1 MGITRVETEIGGR
14 KLILETGKIAR
25 QASGAVMAYYGESIV
40 LGTAVRAP
48 AREGLDF
55 FPLTVDYREKAY
67 AAGKF
72 PGGFF
77 KREGRPTS
85 KEILTMRMIDRPI
98 RPLFPE
104 GFIEEIQIQTYVL
117 AADPTLDSD
126 ISAIVASSAAL
137 SLTSAPFEG
146 PIGAVRMGYINGEYV
161 VNPTY
166 EQMEESDLDMILA
179 GHPDGVNMIEV
190 GAYEVSE
197 EVIREAIRVGYESIR
212 QICDLIGELRRQ
224 AGKPIEWTPPPA
236 NEELMRIANEK
247 FRAECTN
254 RRRTPGKLDRQK
266 AIKELYDKVLD
277 EMSPKDAEKP
287 QFERNAVY
295 GALQKIEEEVVR
307 DLILETGIRS
317 DGRGP
322 NDLREIT
329 CEVALLPRTHGS
341 ALFCRG
347 ETQAIVVTTL
357 GTARDE
363 QIIDGLAEEYS
374 KKFML
379 HYNFPPFSVGEAR
392 RIMGPGRREIGHGA
406 LAERSL
412 AAILPSPEKFPYTIR
427 LVSEITESNGSS
439 SMASVCGGTLALMD
453 AGVPISQPVA
463 GISIGSVHNDQ
474 KRILI
479 TDILGEEDH
488 FGDMDFKVAGTQR
501 GITGIQL
508 DLKERVIS
516 QEIIAQVLEQ
526 AKEARIQILRR
537 MLTAL
542 PRPRK
547 DISQYAPRILTI
559 KINPEKIGAVIG
571 PGGKGIRALEAA
583 SGASI
588 DIADD
593 GTVTISCVELAGA
606 QKAYDAVQ
614 AISEGVKVGTI
625 YTGRVASIKDFGAF
639 IEIAPGT
646 DGLCHISELS
656 DGFVKSVSDVCRVGD
671 EMRVKVILVDD
682 QGRVKLSRK
691 AVLKEEAAGS
701 GGDDAK

>member
-1 MGITRVETEIGGR
+1 MDITRVETEIGGR

-25 QASGAVMAYYGESIV
+25 QADGAVMAYYGDCIV
-40 LGTAVRAP
+40 LGTSARAAP
-48 AREGLDF
+48 RVGVDF
-55 FPLTVDYREKAY
+55 FPLTVDYREKPY

-104 GFIEEIQIQTYVL
+104 GFRDEIQIQTMIM
-117 AADPTLDSD
+117 AADPTLDGD
-126 ISAIVASSAAL
+126 ITAIVASSAAV
-137 SLTSAPFEG
+137 SISSVPFEG
-146 PIGAVRMGYINGEYV
+146 PVGAVRMGYVDGQYV

-166 EQMEESDLDMILA
+166 EQMENSDLDMILA
-179 GHPDGVNMIEV
+179 GHKDSVNMIEV
-190 GAYEVSE
+190 GAFEVSE
-197 EVIREAIRVGYESIR
+197 EVIREAIRIGFEAVR
-212 QICDLIGELRRQ
+212 QICDMIADLRAK
-224 AGKPIEWTPPPA
+224 AGKPHTWTPPEP
-236 NEELMRIANEK
+236 NSELMRIAREK
-247 FRAECTN
+247 FYDEYVN
-254 RRRTPGKLDRQK
+254 RRQIAGKLERAT
-266 AIKELYDKVLD
+266 AIKELYDSVLN
-277 EMSPKDAEKP
+277 ELAPLDAEKP
-287 QFERNAVY
+287 PFGRNEVYAV
-295 GALQKIEEEVVR
+295 LQKIEEEIIGK
-307 DLILETGIRS
+307 LILATGRRS

-322 NDLREIT
+322 DDLRDIT
-329 CEVALLPRTHGS
+329 CEVGLLPRTHGS
-341 ALFCRG
+341 GLFCRG

-357 GTARDE
+357 GTARNE
-363 QIIDGLAEEYS
+363 QVIDGLTEEYT

-379 HYNFPPFSVGEAR
+379 HYNFPPFSVGEVR

-412 AAILPSPEKFPYTIR
+412 AAVLPTADKFPYTIR

-463 GISIGSVHNDQ
+463 GISIGSVHNSE
-474 KRILI
+474 KRVLL

-488 FGDMDFKVAGTQR
+488 FGDMDFKVAGSQR

-508 DLKERVIS
+508 DLKERSIS
-516 QEIIAQVLEQ
+516 QELIAEVLDR

-537 MLTAL
+537 MLSTL

-547 DISQYAPRILTI
+547 EISKYAPRILTI

-583 SGASI
+583 TGASI
-588 DIADD
+588 DIEDD
-593 GTVTISCVELAGA
+593 GTVTIACVEMEGA

-614 AISEGVKVGTI
+614 AIGEGVKLGQI
-625 YTGRVASIKDFGAF
+625 YNGRVSSIKDFGAF
-639 IEIAPGT
+639 IEVAPGQ

-656 DGFVKSVSDVCRVGD
+656 DGYVKSVGDVCRIGD
-671 EMRVKVILVDD
+671 EMRVKVILIDD

-691 AVLKEEAAGS
+691 AVIKEEAAAS
-701 GGDDAK
+701 SDKK

>member
-1 MGITRVETEIGGR
+1 MDITRVETEIGGR

-25 QASGAVMAYYGESIV
+25 QADGAVMAYYGDCIV
-40 LGTAVRAP
+40 LGTSARAAP
-48 AREGLDF
+48 RVGVDF
-55 FPLTVDYREKAY
+55 FPLTVDYREKPY

-77 KREGRPTS
+77 KREGRPSS

-104 GFIEEIQIQTYVL
+104 GFRDEIQIQTMIM
-117 AADPTLDSD
+117 AADPTFDGD
-126 ISAIVASSAAL
+126 ITAIVASSAAVAI
-137 SLTSAPFEG
+137 SSAPFEG
-146 PIGAVRMGYINGEYV
+146 PVGAVRVGYVEGQCV

-166 EQMEESDLDMILA
+166 EQMEHSDLDMILA
-179 GHPDGVNMIEV
+179 GHKDGVNMIEV
-190 GAYEVSE
+190 GAFEVSE
-197 EVIREAIRVGYESIR
+197 EVIREAIRVGFESVR
-212 QICDLIGELRRQ
+212 QICELIADLRAK
-224 AGKPIEWTPPPA
+224 AGKPHAWTPPEP
-236 NEELMRIANEK
+236 NSDLMRVTREK
-247 FRAECTN
+247 FYNEYVN
-254 RRRTPGKLDRQK
+254 RRQIAGKLERAS
-266 AIKELYDKVLD
+266 AIKELYDSVLN
-277 EMSPKDAEKP
+277 ELAPLDAEKP
-287 QFERNAVY
+287 PFNRNEVFA
-295 GALQKIEEEVVR
+295 ALQKLEEEIIAHQ
-307 DLILETGIRS
+307 ILTTDRRS
-317 DGRGP
+317 DGREPG
-322 NDLREIT
+322 DLRDIT
-329 CEVALLPRTHGS
+329 CEVGLLPRTHGS
-341 ALFCRG
+341 GLFCRG

-357 GTARDE
+357 GTARNE
-363 QIIDGLAEEYS
+363 QVIDGLTEEYT

-379 HYNFPPFSVGEAR
+379 HYNFPPFSVGEVK

-412 AAILPSPEKFPYTIR
+412 AAVLPTPEKFPYTIR

-474 KRILI
+474 KRVLL

-488 FGDMDFKVAGTQR
+488 FGDMDFKVAGSQR

-508 DLKERVIS
+508 DLKERA
-516 QEIIAQVLEQ
+516 IAQELIAEVLAQ

-537 MLTAL
+537 MLSTL

-547 DISQYAPRILTI
+547 EISKYAPRILTI

-583 SGASI
+583 TGASI
-588 DIADD
+588 DIEDD
-593 GTVTISCVELAGA
+593 GTVTIACVEMEGA

-614 AISEGVKVGTI
+614 AIGEGVKLGQI
-625 YTGRVASIKDFGAF
+625 YNGRVSSIKDFGAF
-639 IEIAPGT
+639 IEVAPGQ

-656 DGFVKSVSDVCRVGD
+656 DGYVKSVGDVCRIGD
-671 EMRVKVILVDD
+671 EMRVKVILIDD

-691 AVLKEEAAGS
+691 AVIKEEAAAS
-701 GGDDAK
+701 SDKK

>member
-1 MGITRVETEIGGR
+1 MQVTRVETEIGGR

-25 QASGAVMAYYGESIV
+25 QASGSVMAYYGESIV

-48 AREGLDF
+48 ARPGLDF
-55 FPLTVDYREKAY
+55 FPLTVDYREKTY

-104 GFIEEIQIQTYVL
+104 GFIEEIQIQTFVMG
-117 AADPTLDSD
+117 ADPTFDAD
-126 ISAIVASSAAL
+126 ITAINASSAAL
-137 SLTSAPFEG
+137 ALSDAPFEG
-146 PIGAVRMGYINGEYV
+146 PIGAVRMGYINGEYI
-161 VNPTY
+161 VNPTH
-166 EQMEESDLDMILA
+166 EQLEASDLDMILA
-179 GHPDGVNMIEV
+179 GHKDGVNMIEV
-190 GAYEVSE
+190 GAFEVSE
-197 EVIREAIRVGYESIR
+197 DIIREAIRIGYEVISN
-212 QICDLIGELRRQ
+212 ICELIADLRAK
-224 AGKPIEWTPPPA
+224 AGKPISWTPPTP
-236 NEELMRIANEK
+236 NEELARVAREK
-247 FRAECTN
+247 FYDECAK
-254 RRRTPGKLDRQK
+254 RRQIPGKLERQ
-266 AIKELYDKVLD
+266 AAMKELYDAVT
-277 EMSPKDAEKP
+277 EEISPAEAEKP
-287 QFERNAVY
+287 PFERNEVY
-295 GALQKIEEEVVR
+295 KTLHTIEEEVVTK
-307 DLILETGIRS
+307 LILETDKRA

-322 NDLREIT
+322 KDLREIT
-329 CEVALLPRTHGS
+329 CEVGLLPRTHGS

-347 ETQAIVVTTL
+347 ETQSIVVATL

-379 HYNFPPFSVGEAR
+379 HYNFPPFCVGEAR

-412 AAILPSPEKFPYTIR
+412 VAVLPSPEKFPYTIR

-463 GISIGSVHNDQ
+463 GISVGSVHNDQ

-488 FGDMDFKVAGTQR
+488 FGDMDFKVSGTQR

-508 DLKERVIS
+508 DLKERSIS
-516 QEIIAQVLEQ
+516 QETIADVLER
-526 AKEARIQILRR
+526 AKEARIQILRK

-547 DISQYAPRILTI
+547 EISQYAPRILTI

-593 GTVTISCVELAGA
+593 GTVTISCVEMSGA

-614 AISEGVKVGTI
+614 TISEGVKVGQI
-625 YTGRVASIKDFGAF
+625 YNGRVASIKEFGAF
-639 IEIAPGT
+639 IEVAPGT
-646 DGLCHISELS
+646 DGLCHVSELS
-656 DGFVKSVSDVCRVGD
+656 EDFVKSVSDVCRVGD
-671 EMRVKVILVDD
+671 ELRVKVIMIDD

-691 AVLKEEAAGS
+691 AVLKEEAAAKA
-701 GGDDAK
+701 GDA